1 MHNIRHQTAARLSA
15 LVEQPAVLGMVLIG
29 SRSRG
34 FADELSDDDVEVILS
49 DQAFAALPP
58 TECGELGHE
67 DAAGPIYDLRFTSLG
82 ELRRK
87 GRSPYD
93 RDHWQ
98 YEWAQLL
105 FERDGRVRDAVT
117 QAARMDG
124 AFRRERLLYGAIDA
138 WMATQRAPKTFL
150 RGMEGSGR
158 LVVVRGALALA
169 RVLFALEW
177 RWTPPACWI
186 EAELGTLPDRPRVVP
201 VLIDALRNGDPAR
214 LCEAFDRLED
224 RLWTEGVPRAGDRR
238 AWFLGLVH
246 PSRALERAQHEL
258 W

>member
-1 MHNIRHQTAARLSA
+1 MHNIRDQTAARLSA
-15 LVEQPAVLGMVLIG
+15 LAEQPAVLGMVLIG
-29 SRSRG
+29 SCSRG
-34 FADELSDDDVEVILS
+34 FADELSDDDVEVILTN
-49 DQAFAALPP
+49 QAFADLSPG
-58 TECGELGHE
+58 ECGELDSGS
-67 DAAGPIYDLRFTSLG
+67 AGVPAYDLRFTSLG
-82 ELRRK
+82 ELWRRS
-87 GRSPYD
+87 RSPYD

-186 EAELGTLPDRPRVVP
+186 EAELRTLVDPQRVGP
-201 VLIDALRNGDPAR
+201 TLADALRHGEPAR
-214 LCEAFDRLED
+214 LIEALDRLEE
-224 RLWTEGVPRAGDRR
+224 RLWAEGVPRAADRR
-238 AWFLGLVH
+238 ACFLDLVH
-246 PSRALERAQHEL
+246 PSRALERAQHDL